1 MMAKY
6 TLYID
11 GSGSSEVIEKEL
23 VSHGVVFF
31 SIAEGAGGRVLPALA
46 GPEGI
51 FEGSTNIRTYFIER
65 IWPYLRQ
72 SQGKE

>member
-1 MMAKY
+1 MAEY

-11 GSGSSEVIEKEL
+11 GSGSSEAIKDEL
-23 VSHGVVFF
+23 VSQGVNFF
-31 SIAEGAGGRVLPALA
+31 SISAGAGGRVLPALA

-65 IWPYLRQ
+65 IWPYSRQ
-72 SQGKE
+72 SQEKE